1 MRFANLISTR
11 ILGTS
16 RYSEAQARN
25 VVAQLCSAATQDF
38 REVKAMVAVAAVATT
53 IVEWTEEEEEED
65 LVDRETIDRTLEVFQ
80 RHIKIF
86 TH

>member
-53 IVEWTEEEEEED
+53 IVEWTEEED

>member
-25 VVAQLCSAATQDF
+25 VVAQLCSAATRDS
-38 REVKAMVAVAAVATT
+38 REVKAVVEVVAAAVATT
-53 IVEWTEEEEEED
+53 IVE
-65 LVDRETIDRTLEVFQ
+65 
-80 RHIKIF
+80 
-86 TH
+86 